1 MLSRVAESV
10 YWMNRYIERAES
22 AARVID
28 VSFQLM
34 LDGGD
39 ELTQW
44 SPLVATSGAETLF
57 KERYGESFSRE
68 NVIQFLA
75 FDDQNPNSM
84 LSCFRNARE
93 NARSVREIISSE
105 MWEQVNKAYLMVHD
119 VSENADR
126 HEAPHEFFA
135 AIKLAAHTFVG
146 TTYLTMTHNEAWH
159 FGRLGRLLERADN
172 TSRLVD
178 AKYYFL
184 LPTIADVGTTY
195 DELHWVALLRSASAF
210 EMYRKKHGRVVPEL
224 VVDFLLRE
232 PQFPRSVR
240 YAVIK
245 GARSLGA
252 LVRDVEGMDQIEA
265 VRLLGK
271 LRADLDFDSTTEI
284 IKGGLHEY
292 ADQLQIKLNRIGACI
307 HDQFFAIRADDAA

>member
-39 ELTQW
+39 ELAQW
-44 SPLVATSGAETLF
+44 SPLVATNGAEALF
-57 KERYGESFSRE
+57 KERYGETFSRE

-84 LSCFRNARE
+84 LSCFSYARE

-119 VSENADR
+119 VSENAAR

-184 LPTIADVGTTY
+184 LPTLADVGTTY

-210 EMYRKKHGRVVPEL
+210 EMYRKKHGRVVPDL

-245 GARSLGA
+245 GARSLA
-252 LVRDVEGMDQIEA
+252 AIVRDVDGMDQIEA

-271 LRADLDFDSTTEI
+271 LRADLDFDATSDI

-307 HDQFFAIRADDAA
+307 QDQFFTMHAEDAA

>member
-34 LDGGD
+34 LDGG
-39 ELTQW
+39 ELAQW
-44 SPLVATSGAETLF
+44 SPLVATSGSEALF
-57 KERYGESFSRE
+57 KEQHGDDFSQK

-75 FDDQNPNSM
+75 FDEKNPNSI
-84 LSCFRNARE
+84 LSCFTFARE
-93 NARSVREIISSE
+93 NARSVREIVSSE
-105 MWEQVNKAYLMVHD
+105 MWEQINKAYLMVHD
-119 VSENADR
+119 VSENAAR

-184 LPTIADVGTTY
+184 LPTIADVGTAY

-210 EMYRKKHGRVVPEL
+210 EMYRKKHGRIVPDL

-252 LVRDVEGMDQIEA
+252 IARDEMEDNDA
-265 VRLLGK
+265 VRLIGK
-271 LRADLDFDSTTEI
+271 LRADLEFDSTPEI
-284 IKGGLHEY
+284 IGKGLHEY
-292 ADQLQIKLNRIGACI
+292 ADQLQIKLNKIGACI
-307 HDQFFAIRADDAA
+307 QDTFFTVRADDG

>member
-34 LDGGD
+34 LDGGE
-39 ELTQW
+39 ELAQW
-44 SPLVATSGAETLF
+44 GPLVATSGSEEQF
-57 KERYGESFSRE
+57 KEAYGEEVSRE

-75 FDDQNPNSM
+75 FDEKNPSSI
-84 LSCFRNARE
+84 LSCLSYPRE
-93 NARSVREIISSE
+93 NARSIREIISSE
-105 MWEQVNKAYLMVHD
+105 MWEQVNRTYLMVHD
-119 VSENADR
+119 AKESASR

-159 FGRLGRLLERADN
+159 FGRLGRLIERADN

-184 LPTIADVGTTY
+184 LPAIADVGTTY

-210 EMYRKKHGRVVPEL
+210 EMYRKKHGRIVPDL

-240 YAVIK
+240 YAIIK
-245 GARSLGA
+245 ASRSLGA
-252 LVRDVEGMDQIEA
+252 IVRDGLEETEA
-265 VRLLGK
+265 ARLTGK
-271 LRADLDFDSTTEI
+271 LRAELEFDSTPEI
-284 IKGGLHEY
+284 ISRGLHEY
-292 ADQLQIKLNRIGACI
+292 ADQLQVKLLKIGQGIQDAFFSIKSDEA
-307 HDQFFAIRADDAA
+307 

>member
-1 MLSRVAESV
+1 
-10 YWMNRYIERAES
+10 
-22 AARVID
+22 
-28 VSFQLM
+28 
-34 LDGGD
+34 
-39 ELTQW
+39 
-44 SPLVATSGAETLF
+44 
-57 KERYGESFSRE
+57 
-68 NVIQFLA
+68 
-75 FDDQNPNSM
+75 
-84 LSCFRNARE
+84 
-93 NARSVREIISSE
+93 
-105 MWEQVNKAYLMVHD
+105 MWEQINKAYLMVHD
-119 VSENADR
+119 VSENAAR

-184 LPTIADVGTTY
+184 LPTIADVGTAY

-210 EMYRKKHGRVVPEL
+210 EMYRKKHGRIVPDL

-252 LVRDVEGMDQIEA
+252 IARDEMEDNDA
-265 VRLLGK
+265 VRLIGK
-271 LRADLDFDSTTEI
+271 LRADLEFDSTPEI
-284 IKGGLHEY
+284 IGKGLHEY
-292 ADQLQIKLNRIGACI
+292 ADQLQIKLNKIGACI
-307 HDQFFAIRADDAA
+307 QDTFFTVRADDG

>member
-10 YWMNRYIERAES
+10 YWMNRYIERAEN

-34 LDGGD
+34 LDGGE
-39 ELTQW
+39 ELAQW
-44 SPLVATSGAETLF
+44 SPLVATSGSEALF
-57 KERYGESFSRE
+57 KQQYGDAFSRE

-75 FDDQNPNSM
+75 FDEKNPNSI
-84 LSCFRNARE
+84 LSCFSYARE
-93 NARSVREIISSE
+93 NARSVREIVSSE
-105 MWEQVNKAYLMVHD
+105 MWEQINKAYLMVHD
-119 VSENADR
+119 VSENASR

-184 LPTIADVGTTY
+184 LPTVADVGTTY

-210 EMYRKKHGRVVPEL
+210 EMYRKRHGRIVPDL

-245 GARSLGA
+245 AARSLGA
-252 LVRDVEGMDQIEA
+252 IVRDGMEDTEA

-271 LRADLDFDSTTEI
+271 LRADLEFDSTPEI
-284 IKGGLHEY
+284 IGKGLHEY
-292 ADQLQIKLNRIGACI
+292 ADQLQIKLIRIGQSI
-307 HDQFFAIRADDAA
+307 QDTFFTIRAEDAS